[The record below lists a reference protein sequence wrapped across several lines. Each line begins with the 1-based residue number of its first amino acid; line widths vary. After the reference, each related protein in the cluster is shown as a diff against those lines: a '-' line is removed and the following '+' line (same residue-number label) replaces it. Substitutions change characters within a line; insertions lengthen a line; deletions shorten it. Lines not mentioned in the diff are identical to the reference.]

1 MTGTELLRLPL
12 TRDRGAPGRARD
24 AVKRLQAIDPVRD
37 DAVLVVSELVSS
49 AVLEAYGEPREP
61 GDGEPREPGDGEP
74 RETIELIATEVPHG
88 VQLVVATQ
96 GTAVRPHPAAM
107 SASVVSAV
115 ARSWGLEW
123 QGERTELWAQL
134 AV

>member
-61 GDGEPREPGDGEP
+61 GDGEPREAGAGEP
-74 RETIELIATEVPHG
+74 RETIELIATEVLHG
-88 VQLVVATQ
+88 VELVVATQ

-123 QGERTELWAQL
+123 QGERTELWAHL